1 VQGIVAFVFLAS
13 LYTIT
18 IRSGLPAD
26 DVRALT
32 FVSLV
37 LVDLGLVMVNRNFN
51 ASLRDLVGQK
61 NRALMWISGITVAL
75 LVLVVGTPLGRELFR
90 FGPLHADDI
99 SLVVLVVIGTV
110 TILEAAKRFW
120 RARLAN

>member
-1 VQGIVAFVFLAS
+1 
-13 LYTIT
+13 
-18 IRSGLPAD
+18 
-26 DVRALT
+26 
-32 FVSLV
+32 
-37 LVDLGLVMVNRNFN
+37 
-51 ASLRDLVGQK
+51 
-61 NRALMWISGITVAL
+61 
-75 LVLVVGTPLGRELFR
+75 VVGTPLGRELFR